1 MLSNAIPKTSLL
13 NLSYIQTEL
22 PKYTHAYISTLE
34 VNPVILIMTAQSGGV
49 TPFTGAFTSD
59 S

>member
-34 VNPVILIMTAQSGGV
+34 VNPVILIRTAQSGGV